1 MLIAFAG
8 LKGGTGKSTLA
19 VNMAVW
25 YGLRKQNVLLYDGD
39 PQRTTTH
46 FIEFRLD
53 QEGRTSDTLGFQL
66 SHLKKVSLSK
76 HVQTAPDLNYIVDV
90 GGRDTTVQRE
100 AMTLA
105 DVLVVPLA
113 LSGFDVWPLQEL
125 LELIEQA
132 REYNPKLKLFLVANR
147 CDYRGTN
154 TAAYREVEQ
163 ALAEMGLRFQG
174 LVTDRVVYSRTTA
187 QGYGVFDDDLPT
199 NLRDEKAKAELGRLF
214 DDILATATHET
225 A

>member
-1 MLIAFAG
+1 MVVVFAG

-25 YGLRKQNVLLYDGD
+25 LSQRQENVILYDGD

-53 QEGRTSDTLGFQL
+53 QEGRKPATMGFTH
-66 SHLKKVSLSK
+66 SHLKNTPLTK
-76 HVQTAPDLNYIVDV
+76 HIKNAPTFDFIVDV

-105 DVLVVPLA
+105 DVLVVPMA

-125 LELIEQA
+125 LELVEQA
-132 REYNPKLKLFLVANR
+132 REYNPKLALFLVANR
-147 CDYRGTN
+147 CDYRGPN

-163 ALAEMGLRFQG
+163 ALAEMKLKFQG

-187 QGYGVFDDDLPT
+187 QGYGVFDADLPA

-214 DDILATATHET
+214 DDILTTATHET